1 MTVPRSQSTW
11 VVTGAASHGG
21 FIIHLVFVSISCP
34 RSLEGAELDEQREA
48 LADELEVLN
57 SIMDKDVTIEDDGVW
72 SAHRVGSQWRSECPC
87 KAGAQAITTPL
98 LHRPCQHSGSGC
110 DSRRYEGRREAGA
123 WRDTDSCADPKA
135 QSLSFG
141 ASPCYPAQ

>member
-72 SAHRVGSQWRSECPC
+72 SAHS
-87 KAGAQAITTPL
+87 GAASAPAKPPL
-98 LHRPCQHSGSGC
+98 KP
-110 DSRRYEGRREAGA
+110 
-123 WRDTDSCADPKA
+123 
-135 QSLSFG
+135 
-141 ASPCYPAQ
+141 